1 MADGGVINV
10 VSSRC
15 KKICGVFMLFVS
27 SFQVFTFLHDF
38 QLLLAQTPC
47 FFNYSAM
54 HWYTFEF
61 LWHPCSFSYIV
72 WLPHAL
78 FSAIVS
84 FTVQIFPRLA
94 DILHKNV
101 ADLNAQDDRDW

>member
-1 MADGGVINV
+1 MADGGVIKV

-27 SFQVFTFLHDF
+27 SFQVFTILHCF
-38 QLLLAQTPC
+38 QLLSAQTPR
-47 FFNYSAM
+47 FFNSSVM
-54 HWYTFEF
+54 QWYTFEF

-72 WLPHAL
+72 WMHLLAQLVPLPSKYL
-78 FSAIVS
+78 RGWQTFCV
-84 FTVQIFPRLA
+84 
-94 DILHKNV
+94 KMV